1 MSFAPGRMRMQLGFV
16 ATSVGSRLIQ
26 FVIILLSPKHPVN
39 SAEVQLSAKA
49 FVAGQA
55 FLAGEA
61 LFPQMQ
67 THTNVAIRYWPP
79 TVFFFLYVYP
89 LPNHP
94 PPHLLPR

>member
-1 MSFAPGRMRMQLGFV
+1 MRMQLGFV

-39 SAEVQLSAKA
+39 TAEVQLSAKA

-61 LFPQMQ
+61 LFAEMQ
-67 THTNVAIRYWPP
+67 ARTSVAIRHWRA
-79 TVFFFLYVYP
+79 TVFFFL
-89 LPNHP
+89 
-94 PPHLLPR
+94 